1 MDSQTKSHLSWKYI
15 CPFYTRINSPKKSF
29 NPILFVSV
37 DFCCCSFFY
46 CVLLLS
52 YCLLCSAVSNAKL
65 FFYFRERIQI
75 FAQHEFMIS
84 HFLGKSVRIV
94 LFLSYCLLCSTVSN
108 TTFCFF
114 FYCLPCF
121 YSCLPCSTVSNTTFC
136 FFFYCLPCSTVS
148 NTTFCFFLSGNIFK
162 YFLSTS
168 L

>member
-114 FYCLPCF
+114 FYCLPC
-121 YSCLPCSTVSNTTFC
+121 STVSNTTFC
-136 FFFYCLPCSTVS
+136 FFFYCLLCSTVS